1 MASTSKT
8 TCIETRETDESSL
21 ASLDFA
27 HTDLVD
33 IPGLWRYRSLS
44 DGRSVPV
51 TTAGRR
57 YRAPISQSFIDLQHY
72 ASDSGQVVT
81 FI

>member
-8 TCIETRETDESSL
+8 TCIETREKVESSL

-33 IPGLWRYRSLS
+33 APGLWRYRSLS

-51 TTAGRR
+51 TAAGRH
-57 YRAPISQSFIDLQHY
+57 YHAPISQ
-72 ASDSGQVVT
+72 
-81 FI
+81 